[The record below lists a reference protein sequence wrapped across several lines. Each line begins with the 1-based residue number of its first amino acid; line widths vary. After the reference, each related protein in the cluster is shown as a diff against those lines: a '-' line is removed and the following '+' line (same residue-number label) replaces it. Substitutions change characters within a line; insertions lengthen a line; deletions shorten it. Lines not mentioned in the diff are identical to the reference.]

1 MSCHQRP
8 STMVLQ
14 VDNTVVTAP
23 VIRDLGT
30 NGGLVRG
37 HQVAGAPRPPLFPPP
52 LMSPDIARF
61 LKADLWEDRKER
73 QKRVCGVGP
82 QGMRGCPRAP
92 GAGRGHQSEGEG
104 PENGRGG
111 CFLHEFRPL
120 HFCRRPAQ
128 GPVLARRCDRQDR
141 TVAWGLP
148 ALRLFELWPLPGPPA
163 CREAPG

>member
-120 HFCRRPAQ
+120 HYVSAFS
-128 GPVLARRCDRQDR
+128 L
-141 TVAWGLP
+141 
-148 ALRLFELWPLPGPPA
+148 ELGSSECWCHPLSPCHPGMPTL
-163 CREAPG
+163 EVVGG